1 MISKIPDLKKTPPEF
16 DKIISGQE
24 ANQNLSKILCA
35 NLRRICYVMRKA
47 FAYVQKVTCNI
58 DLL

>member
-47 FAYVQKVTCNI
+47 FAVTCNI